1 MSDGD
6 GAGLSPGQSAD
17 LERALQAAEQQC
29 GLAFSLFIGPW
40 MDGRVGVERMHAQ
53 LQQTERTMLIAV
65 HPEERKLEIVT
76 GRLARLALD
85 DEACELASLSMTT
98 SFAAGNLVGGIRNGL
113 SVLGEQGRRSAVQWI
128 DQP

>member
-1 MSDGD
+1 
-6 GAGLSPGQSAD
+6 
-17 LERALQAAEQQC
+17 
-29 GLAFSLFIGPW
+29 

-53 LQQTERTMLIAV
+53 LQQTERTVLIAV